1 MREASVDF
9 YTDTKF
15 YSAAQGVFVA
25 PFEAHLLFKE
35 RFLNAGIKMPC
46 KCLLQNRGRCTN
58 CKTKCFTL
66 NFAVN
71 KLKLMSEWVPENIN
85 LKPINEYLKKDVD
98 SMIFWHYCQNCFK
111 IVFSLDNFDEKDFLK
126 SKKIFGS

>member
-1 MREASVDF
+1 MS
-9 YTDTKF
+9 
-15 YSAAQGVFVA
+15 S
-25 PFEAHLLFKE
+25 
-35 RFLNAGIKMPC
+35 
-46 KCLLQNRGRCTN
+46 KCLLQDRGRCTN

-66 NFAVN
+66 NFVVN
-71 KLKLMSEWVPENIN
+71 KPKLMSEWVSENIN

-111 IVFSLDNFDEKDFLK
+111 IVCSLDNFDEKDFLK